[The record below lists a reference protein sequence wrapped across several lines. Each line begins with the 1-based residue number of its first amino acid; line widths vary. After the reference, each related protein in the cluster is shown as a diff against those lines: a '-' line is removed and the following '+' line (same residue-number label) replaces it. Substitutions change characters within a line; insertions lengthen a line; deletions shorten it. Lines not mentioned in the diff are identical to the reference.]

1 MKVRYNGN
9 MNTSD
14 VVIAI
19 KDFTK
24 DYGSGRG
31 TFDINVNVK
40 QGEFF
45 GFLGP
50 NGAGKST
57 TIRHLMGFSKPD
69 KGELLIFGKD
79 VKKNRVELMKS
90 IGYLPGEVNLPTYLT
105 GKEFVKQ
112 QIKLQGV
119 KDVSFLEQLKEEF
132 PIDLDLEIK
141 YMSLGDK
148 RTLAIYS
155 AFMNDPDVLILDE
168 PTSGLDPFRQEIF
181 KKFLLKE
188 KARGKT
194 IFLSSHIFK
203 EIDDTCDRIAII
215 KDGKIVSDFKKSDF
229 DLKNK
234 DCYRIEFANTNNLNI
249 FKSRCGVNITILN
262 ESDLTLDIKVEQNN
276 LSDLF
281 FCLSELSILKISEI
295 KESLESYFLSFYK
308 EDKVYE
314 GI

>member
-1 MKVRYNGN
+1 

-14 VVIAI
+14 FVIEI
-19 KDFTK
+19 NDFTK

-31 TFDINVNVK
+31 TFDINVKVK
-40 QGEFF
+40 KGEFF

-69 KGELLIFGKD
+69 KGELLIYGKD
-79 VKKNRVELMKS
+79 VKKNRVELMHH
-90 IGYLPGEVNLPTYLT
+90 IGYLPGEVNLPNYLT
-105 GKEFVKQ
+105 GQEFVKQ
-112 QIKLQGV
+112 QIKLQKV
-119 KDVSFLEQLKEEF
+119 KDVTFLNELKEEF
-132 PIDLDLEIK
+132 PIDLSLEIK

-155 AFMNDPDVLILDE
+155 AFMNDPDILILDE
-168 PTSGLDPFRQEIF
+168 PTSGLDPLRQEMF
-181 KKFLLKE
+181 KRFLLKE
-188 KARGKT
+188 KRRGKT

-234 DCYRIEFANTNNLNI
+234 DCYYIEFKDNKTLTTFKNRAGVLNILSETDKSISLKVIENNLN
-249 FKSRCGVNITILN
+249 
-262 ESDLTLDIKVEQNN
+262 
-276 LSDLF
+276 DLF
-281 FCLSELSILKISEI
+281 FCLSNLEIIKISEI
-295 KESLESYFLSFYK
+295 KESLETYFLSFYK

>member
-1 MKVRYNGN
+1 
-9 MNTSD
+9 MNKEPY
-14 VVIAI
+14 VIEI

-31 TFDINVNVK
+31 TFEINVKVSK
-40 QGEFF
+40 GEFF

-69 KGELLIFGKD
+69 KGELLIFGQN
-79 VKKNRVELMKS
+79 VQKNRVSLMNK

-105 GKEFVKQ
+105 GNEFIKQ
-112 QIKLQGV
+112 QISLQKV
-119 KDVSFLEQLKEEF
+119 KNVTFLEILKEEF
-132 PIDLDLEIK
+132 PIDLSLEIK
-141 YMSLGDK
+141 YMSVGDK

-155 AFMNDPDVLILDE
+155 AFMGDPDILILDE
-168 PTSGLDPFRQEIF
+168 PTSGLDPLRQEMF

-188 KARGKT
+188 KSRGKT

-215 KDGKIVSDFKKSDF
+215 KDGKIVSDFTKSEF
-229 DLKNK
+229 DLRNKNCFLIEFLDIKNK
-234 DCYRIEFANTNNLNI
+234 DIFLSRIG
-249 FKSRCGVNITILN
+249 KSIDVIETKMT
-262 ESDLTLDIKVEQNN
+262 SVSIKVEENSIN
-276 LSDLF
+276 DLF
-281 FCLSELSILKISEI
+281 FCLSNLDIKTIKEI
-295 KESLESYFLSFYK
+295 KESLETYFLSFYK
-308 EDKVYE
+308 EDKIYE

>member
-1 MKVRYNGN
+1 
-9 MNTSD
+9 MNKEPY
-14 VVIAI
+14 VIEI

-31 TFDINVNVK
+31 TFEINVKVSK
-40 QGEFF
+40 GEFF

-69 KGELLIFGKD
+69 KGELLIFGQN
-79 VKKNRVELMKS
+79 VQKNRVSLMHK

-105 GKEFVKQ
+105 GNEFIKQ
-112 QIKLQGV
+112 QINLQKV
-119 KDVSFLEQLKEEF
+119 KNVTFLEILKEEF
-132 PIDLDLEIK
+132 PIDLSLEIK
-141 YMSLGDK
+141 YMSVGDK

-155 AFMNDPDVLILDE
+155 AFMGDPDILILDE
-168 PTSGLDPFRQEIF
+168 PTSGLDPLRQEMF

-188 KARGKT
+188 KSRGKT

-215 KDGKIVSDFKKSDF
+215 KDGKIVSDFTKSEF
-229 DLKNK
+229 DLRNKNCFLIEFLDIKNK
-234 DCYRIEFANTNNLNI
+234 DIFLSRIG
-249 FKSRCGVNITILN
+249 KSIDVIETKTT
-262 ESDLTLDIKVEQNN
+262 SVSIKVEENSIN
-276 LSDLF
+276 DLF
-281 FCLSELSILKISEI
+281 FCLSNLDIKTIKEI
-295 KESLESYFLSFYK
+295 KESLETYFLSFYK
-308 EDKVYE
+308 EDKIYE

>member
-1 MKVRYNGN
+1 
-9 MNTSD
+9 MNNSPY
-14 VVIAI
+14 VIEI
-19 KDFTK
+19 NDFTK

-31 TFDINVNVK
+31 TFDINVKVSN
-40 QGEFF
+40 GEFF

-79 VKKNRVELMKS
+79 VKNNRVELMHQ

-105 GKEFVKQ
+105 GNEFVKQ
-112 QIKLQGV
+112 QIQLQKV
-119 KDVSFLEQLKEEF
+119 KDLKFLEYLKEEF
-132 PIDLDLEIK
+132 PIDLSLEIK

-155 AFMNDPDVLILDE
+155 AFMNDPEILILDE
-168 PTSGLDPFRQEIF
+168 PTSGLDPLRQEIF
-181 KKFLLKE
+181 KRFLLKE
-188 KARGKT
+188 KSRGKT

-234 DCYRIEFANTNNLNI
+234 NCYSIEFNDQNSLNI
-249 FKSRCGVNITILN
+249 FKSRIGKSIDVIETNKNII
-262 ESDLTLDIKVEQNN
+262 SVKVEENSIN
-276 LSDLF
+276 DLF
-281 FCLSELSILKISEI
+281 FCLSNLDIKKISEI
-295 KESLESYFLSFYK
+295 KESLETYFLSFYK
-308 EDKVYE
+308 EDKIYE

>member
-1 MKVRYNGN
+1 
-9 MNTSD
+9 MNKEPY
-14 VVIAI
+14 VIEI

-31 TFDINVNVK
+31 TFEINVKVSK
-40 QGEFF
+40 GEFF

-69 KGELLIFGKD
+69 KGELLIFGQN
-79 VKKNRVELMKS
+79 VQKNRVSLMHK

-105 GKEFVKQ
+105 GNEFIKQ
-112 QIKLQGV
+112 QISLQKV
-119 KDVSFLEQLKEEF
+119 KNVTFLETLKEEF
-132 PIDLDLEIK
+132 PIDLSLEIK
-141 YMSLGDK
+141 YMSVGDK

-155 AFMNDPDVLILDE
+155 AFMGDPDILILDE
-168 PTSGLDPFRQEIF
+168 PTSGLDPLRQEMF

-188 KARGKT
+188 KSRGKT

-215 KDGKIVSDFKKSDF
+215 KDGKIVSDFTKSEF
-229 DLKNK
+229 DLRNKNCFLIEFLDIKNK
-234 DCYRIEFANTNNLNI
+234 DIFLSRIGKNI
-249 FKSRCGVNITILN
+249 DVIETKMTSV
-262 ESDLTLDIKVEQNN
+262 SIKVEENSIN
-276 LSDLF
+276 DLF
-281 FCLSELSILKISEI
+281 FCLSNLDIKTIKEI
-295 KESLESYFLSFYK
+295 KESLETYFLSFYK
-308 EDKVYE
+308 EDKIYE